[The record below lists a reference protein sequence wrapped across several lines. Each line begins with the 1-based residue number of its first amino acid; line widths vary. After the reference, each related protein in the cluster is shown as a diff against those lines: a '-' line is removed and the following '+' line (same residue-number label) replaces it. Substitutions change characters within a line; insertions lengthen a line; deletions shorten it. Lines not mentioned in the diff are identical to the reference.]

1 MARRWPLRSIME
13 CVAPTKYATQIGPFG
28 SALKVED
35 YRPSGVPLLRG
46 VNVNKG
52 RFHDDDFVFIDA
64 EVADSLSKYEADP
77 GDIILV
83 HRGTLGKIGLIP
95 KDARYPR
102 YLMGNSMLRIRT
114 DASKLLPEYLYYWLS
129 SAEGQHFVFSRAV
142 QVGVPALPTPLK
154 TLRELLL
161 PVPPIHEQEQMVA
174 VLDALDDKI
183 ELNRRMN
190 GTLEALAQAVFK
202 EWFVER
208 RPERAEGK
216 AEEGWETM
224 MLDEVANYRNGLA
237 LQRFRPKEGEE
248 PLPAIKIAQMRTGL
262 PDSGEWA
269 SPNIDPECTVYDGD
283 VVFSW
288 SGSLM
293 AILWCG
299 GKAALNQHL
308 FKVTSDKF
316 PKWFYYLWTQHYM
329 PEFQGIASNKATTMG
344 HINRNHLK
352 VPVPIPPAA
361 LLKRGDEV
369 IAPLLDRL
377 VSNNLETRTLTA
389 LRDTLLPKLMRGEVR
404 VRSGQASQHTANSD
418 LQEM

>member
-1 MARRWPLRSIME
+1 MTERWVDFELHEIA
-13 CVAPTKYATQIGPFG
+13 APQRNALVGGPFG
-28 SALKVED
+28 SNLTTRDFVGA
-35 YRPSGVPLLRG
+35 GVPVIQGKNMQARYIG
-46 VNVNKG
+46 G
-52 RFHDDDFVFIDA
+52 DFVFVSNDK
-64 EVADSLSKYEADP
+64 ADELAANWARP
-77 GDIILV
+77 GDVIFTQ
-83 HRGTLGKIGLIP
+83 RGTLGQVALVPDG
-95 KDARYPR
+95 AYPV
-102 YLMGNSMLRIRT
+102 YITSQSQM
-114 DASKLLPEYLYYWLS
+114 KLTPNLELADPLFLYYLFRS
-129 SAEGQHFVFSRAV
+129 PEQQQYVFTNAIR
-142 QVGVPALPTPLK
+142 VGVPHTNLGILKRTPVSLPPLE
-154 TLRELLL
+154 TQRSIASILG
-161 PVPPIHEQEQMVA
+161 
-174 VLDALDDKI
+174 ALDDKI

-202 EWFVER
+202 EWFVEGGR
-208 RPERAEGK
+208 RSFSEGGK
-216 AEEGWETM
+216 AEEGWKTM
-224 MLDEVANYRNGLA
+224 MLDEVAYYRNGLA
-237 LQRFRPKEGEE
+237 LQKFRPKDGEE
-248 PLPAIKIAQMRTGL
+248 ALPAVKIAQMRTGL

-269 SPNIDPECTVYDGD
+269 SPSIDPECILDDGD

-352 VPVPIPPAA
+352 VPVPIPPFE

-369 IAPLLDRL
+369 IAPLLDRM
-377 VSNNLETRTLTA
+377 VANNLETRTLTA

-404 VRSGQASQHTANSD
+404 VKAAHKTVA
-418 LQEM
+418 